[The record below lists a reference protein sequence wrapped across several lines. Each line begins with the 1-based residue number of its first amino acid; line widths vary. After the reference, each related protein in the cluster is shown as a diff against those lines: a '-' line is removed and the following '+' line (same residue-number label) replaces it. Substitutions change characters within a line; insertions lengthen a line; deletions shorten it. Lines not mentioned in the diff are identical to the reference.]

1 MPFTTGQNP
10 GQAVCRPGI
19 GETWMAWRPLLGSM
33 RGRDITF
40 AEEITMEE
48 LIDQLAE
55 LRGRI
60 DALGEYL

>member
-1 MPFTTGQNP
+1 
-10 GQAVCRPGI
+10 
-19 GETWMAWRPLLGSM
+19 M
-33 RGRDITF
+33 RGRDIIF
-40 AEEITMEE
+40 AEVMTMEE